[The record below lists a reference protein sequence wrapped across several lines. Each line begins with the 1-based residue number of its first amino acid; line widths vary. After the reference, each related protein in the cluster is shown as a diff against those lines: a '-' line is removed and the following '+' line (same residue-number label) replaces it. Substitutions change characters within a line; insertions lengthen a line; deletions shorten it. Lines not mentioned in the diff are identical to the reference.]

1 MTYAIGMTLGRT
13 FSAYETNSFGNPKT
27 ITETKRYIK
36 SKIARAV
43 SRRLKLLLISGDERT
58 TIDKAFPKS
67 DERDKRNFIFS
78 YK

>member
-13 FSAYETNSFGNPKT
+13 FSAYETDSFGNPKT

-58 TIDKAFPKS
+58 TIDKAFPKL
-67 DERDKRNFIFS
+67 N
-78 YK
+78 